1 MSNRIR
7 FHLDENVDPDIALA
21 LRRQSIDVTTT
32 VKMELRGQIDEAQL
46 AFACQQGR
54 IIVTHDTDFLKIASQ
69 TTEHWGIA
77 FCKKDVRTLGEI
89 IRSLVLIYEVLSPDE
104 MKGWIEYL

>member
-32 VKMELRGQIDEAQL
+32 LEMGLRGQTDEAQL

-89 IRSLVLIYEVLSPDE
+89 IRSLILISEVLTPDE

>member
-1 MSNRIR
+1 VSDCIR
-7 FHLDENVDPDIALA
+7 FHLDENVDPDLALA

-32 VKMELRGQIDEAQL
+32 VEMGLRGQTDEVQL
-46 AFACQQGR
+46 AFARQQGR
-54 IIVTHDTDFLKIASQ
+54 VIVTHDTDFLKIASQ

-89 IRSLVLIYEVLSPDE
+89 IRSLILIYEVLTPDE
-104 MKGWIEYL
+104 MKGWIEYI

>member
-1 MSNRIR
+1 MSDRIS

-32 VKMELRGQIDEAQL
+32 AEMGLIGQTDEAQL
-46 AFACQQGR
+46 AFAHQQER
-54 IIVTHDTDFLKIASQ
+54 VIVTHDTDFLRIASQ
-69 TTEHWGIA
+69 TTDHWGIA

-89 IRSLVLIYEVLSPDE
+89 IRSLVLIYELLTPDE
-104 MKGWIEYL
+104 MNGWVEYL